1 LKIKEVNEFRIN
13 ISTSS
18 FSRAVTLDI
27 AKQIIT
33 TYIEDC
39 FWNRKDSWREDKEKL
54 SRALEVY
61 EVVKWLLNEKNFQ
74 LYDGLSEKKVKDLS
88 QKFDELRAEV

>member
-1 LKIKEVNEFRIN
+1 MRIVSGIGKIAGGKIK
-13 ISTSS
+13 
-18 FSRAVTLDI
+18 
-27 AKQIIT
+27 
-33 TYIEDC
+33 
-39 FWNRKDSWREDKEKL
+39 KL

-88 QKFDELRAEV
+88 QKFDELRAEVWIVCVNIIELYIK

>member
-1 LKIKEVNEFRIN
+1 MRIVSGIGKIAGGKIK
-13 ISTSS
+13 
-18 FSRAVTLDI
+18 
-27 AKQIIT
+27 
-33 TYIEDC
+33 
-39 FWNRKDSWREDKEKL
+39 KL